1 MGKNISIKRE
11 IEYIKNLMSS
21 KNFGEFFDKITW
33 LFIEK
38 IVFLAF
44 IAFMV
49 SPLTQLVKN
58 SISFARYGVE
68 SDYNAYVILPV
79 RSAALLFGAI
89 AIILAVGKNI
99 RCKYGIRSFFADNTP
114 MRFFIPLTLLMLVSA
129 CINGDTW
136 SSAYGIDYFNETLFS
151 YIFYLLLCY
160 FCASM
165 IDSGKIKAVL
175 EYAFIIAGTI
185 IAFVLLYHVYIDQ
198 LAVMINIH
206 GPYDYGAVFYSSN
219 HYGYY
224 LNLLILTSGS
234 LFVLEKNKILRILC
248 IISFIINTA
257 VLIINKT
264 FGSFLACVFAL
275 IFFIIIRFICTKKVS
290 KGAIAIFVLFW
301 IVTLFVNAFTS
312 TVFQDIIGLFFDIGS
327 IIKNPKGSD
336 SAGTHRWK
344 IWKFVASYIT
354 EKPIFGFGVEGIA
367 DRLNADMGDNGVTRP
382 HNEFLLYA
390 VNFGIPAS
398 ILFFCGNLAVFLK
411 GLKNKLTLDT
421 YTIAAI
427 VASFG
432 YLVSACF
439 GNSTFYLSPIFF
451 IFLGLAMS
459 GKRHA

>member
-1 MGKNISIKRE
+1 MSSGFSIKGE
-11 IEYIKNLMSS
+11 FEYIKNLISS

-33 LFIEK
+33 SFIGK

-58 SISFARYGVE
+58 SISFARYGVG
-68 SDYNAYVILPV
+68 SDYNAYVILPA
-79 RSAALLFGAI
+79 RSTALLFGAI

-114 MRFFIPLTLLMLVSA
+114 MRFFIPLTFLMLIST
-129 CINGDTW
+129 CINGYTW
-136 SSAYGIDYFNETLFS
+136 NAFGSDYFNETPFS
-151 YIFYLLLCY
+151 YFFYFLICY
-160 FCASM
+160 FGASM

-185 IAFVLLYHVYIDQ
+185 IAFVFMYHVYIDQ
-198 LAVMINIH
+198 LAVMVNIH
-206 GPYDYGAVFYSSN
+206 GPEDLGAVFYTHN
-219 HYGYY
+219 HYAYY
-224 LNLLILTSGS
+224 LTLLILTSGS
-234 LFVLEKNKILRILC
+234 LFVLEKNKILRVLC
-248 IISFIINTA
+248 MISFIINTA
-257 VLIINKT
+257 ALIINT
-264 FGSFLACVFAL
+264 TRGCFFACALAL
-275 IFFIIIRFICTKKVS
+275 IFFIIIRYICTKKIS
-290 KGAIAIFVLFW
+290 KGGIAIFVIFW
-301 IVTLFVNAFTS
+301 IVTLIVNLFTS
-312 TVFQDIIGLFFDIGS
+312 TFFQDIIGLFFDIGN
-327 IIKNPKGSD
+327 IIKEPK
-336 SAGTHRWK
+336 SADAAGNYRWA

-367 DRLNADMGDNGVTRP
+367 SRLDKATGNNGISRP

-390 VNFGIPAS
+390 VYFGIPAS
-398 ILFFCGNLAVFLK
+398 ILYFCGNLAVFLK
-411 GLKNKLTLDT
+411 GLKNKLTLDIHT
-421 YTIAAI
+421 TAAI